1 MVRLKPEVETK
12 IPERK
17 PPLVRV
23 QEVTFED
30 RRLNVMSQVGQQ
42 AARRYGVRGVP
53 ALVVVDGAGQAV
65 YGRAGIPRPGQ
76 VIEQVETIVASN

>member
-1 MVRLKPEVETK
+1 MDGLENKLDGRAEVIRL
-12 IPERK
+12 
-17 PPLVRV
+17 
-23 QEVTFED
+23 D
-30 RRLNVMSQVGQQ
+30 VMSRVGQQ

-65 YGRAGIPRPGQ
+65 YGQAGIPRPGQ